1 MKLLFAIAVLCLLL
15 TAGCAKPAGPAL
27 PPPLVDVAPV
37 VQKDVPITREWV
49 ANVDGFVNAQIQP
62 QVSGYLLRQTYR
74 EGSFVK
80 QGQVL
85 FEIDPKPLQV
95 ALEQAQGQ
103 LAQAKAQLVKAQQ
116 DVDRDR
122 PLAEARAIAQ
132 SQLDG
137 DVQVL
142 QAQRAIV
149 EAQQAQVEL
158 ARINLSYTKVR
169 SLIDGVAGIAS
180 GQIGNLV
187 GPTTVLTT
195 VSQVE
200 PIKVY
205 FALGENEYLRAAQ
218 PISEIARGVTA
229 TGEPRNVQL
238 VLGNGTLYD
247 QPGKL
252 YLADRQVDPQTG
264 TMRIAAVFPNP
275 HGLLRPGQFGRI
287 RMQVQILPKA
297 LLIPQAA
304 VIELQGSY
312 QVAVLGAD
320 NKVEIRPVKVGPRV
334 DADWVI
340 SDGLKTGEKVIVQ
353 GLQRVRPGGIVQ
365 PKPYPAAAPKN

>member
-1 MKLLFAIAVLCLLL
+1 
-15 TAGCAKPAGPAL
+15 
-27 PPPLVDVAPV
+27 VDVAPV

-340 SDGLKTGEKVIVQ
+340 SDGLKTGEQVIVQ
-353 GLQRVRPGGIVQ
+353 GMQRVRPGGIVQ
-365 PKPYPAAAPKN
+365 PKPYLAAAPKN